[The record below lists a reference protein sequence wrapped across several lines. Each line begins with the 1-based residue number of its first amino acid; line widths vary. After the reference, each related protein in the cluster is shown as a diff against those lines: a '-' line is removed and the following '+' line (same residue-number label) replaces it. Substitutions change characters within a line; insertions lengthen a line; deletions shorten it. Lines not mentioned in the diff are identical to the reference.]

1 MKLKTNIETKQ
12 KDMVMSISLKAL
24 LSDDE
29 IAPTFLTIIEQ

>member
-12 KDMVMSISLKAL
+12 KDMVLSISLKAI

-29 IAPTFLTIIEQ
+29 IEATILTINED